1 MNIQDCKVG
10 DIVVERLGSY
20 LVCFYKV
27 LKVNRK
33 TVKLV
38 HLEKESRDTSTEYI
52 MKIDVKPT
60 DEVYGEPENKKDISR
75 FSPYDPTRTYY
86 EVIY

>member
-1 MNIQDCKVG
+1 MNIQNCKIG
-10 DIVVERLGSY
+10 DIIVERLGSY

-33 TVKLV
+33 TVKLGY
-38 HLEKESRDTSTEYI
+38 LRKESRDTSTEYI
-52 MKIDVKPT
+52 MKVDVKPT
-60 DEVYGEPENKKDISR
+60 DEVYGEPENKKDISC
-75 FSPYDPTRTYY
+75 FSPYDPNRTYY